1 MRRAL
6 LAGAVALAAVGAAP
20 AGAQQ
25 PAYRFAVDSVT
36 DSTFVI
42 PIGASAAWVK
52 RGTVGVAVDPR
63 RRDALV
69 ARFRVLE
76 VDGGRARVLV
86 TGQTTFVTTEHVA
99 LLDPP
104 PPRLWRSASFWAGIV
119 LGAAAG
125 LGGVLALGG

>member
-6 LAGAVALAAVGAAP
+6 VGGLVAAALAAAPVGAQRP
-20 AGAQQ
+20 SF
-25 PAYRFAVDSVT
+25 RFAVDSVT

-42 PIGASAAWVK
+42 PIGDAHHWVK
-52 RGTVGVAVDPR
+52 RGTVGVAVDPH

-76 VDGGRARVLV
+76 VERGRARVLV
-86 TGQTTFVTTEHVA
+86 IGQTTFVTPEHVA
-99 LLDPP
+99 VLDPP
-104 PPRLWRSASFWAGIV
+104 PQRFWRSASFWAGII

-125 LGGVLALGG
+125 LGGALALGG